1 MATIEPQRLLE
12 RLAAERWKLSVVATG
27 GGSGGISALCETP
40 GASRVVV
47 EGLVPYARESIDR
60 LLGGPQEHYCSE
72 RTARRLATVAWQ
84 RAADAACPRLAVG
97 AAVTASLVT
106 LEPKRGTHRAFVA
119 VQTGS
124 ATHVASVELVKGWRS
139 RDQEEAVAAALLL
152 WLIASSTGPQPAEA
166 AFDGVPLAAGETI
179 DRDVAQASASL
190 ASLFVG
196 ESRAMRAVPA
206 RSAVGAVPSPR
217 SVVFPGSFDPLHD
230 GHRLMARLAE
240 EIAEGPVAFELSITN
255 VEKPMLDFIEIRDRL
270 ARFPPEATVWLTRA
284 ATFLEKTEIF
294 PDATFVLG
302 ADTFKRLG
310 DPRYYGG
317 SREAADAA
325 VKRIASAVR
334 GLVVFGRASG
344 GAFEDAASIDAPAAL
359 REKCY
364 FVSQREFRLDVS
376 STDIRRRAIAC
387 ETP

>member
-1 MATIEPQRLLE
+1 MATIEPRRLLE
-12 RLAAERWKLSVVATG
+12 RLAAESWKLSVVATG
-27 GGSGGISALCETP
+27 GGSGAISALCETP

-47 EGLVPYARESIDR
+47 EGLVPYAREAIDR
-60 LLGGPQEHYCSE
+60 LLGGPQEQYCSE

-84 RAADAACPRLAVG
+84 RAAAAASPRTAIG
-97 AAVTASLVT
+97 ASVTASLVT
-106 LEPKRGTHRAFVA
+106 LEPKRGGHRAFVA

-124 ATHVASVELVKGWRS
+124 TTHVASVELVKGSRS

-152 WLIASSTGPQPAEA
+152 ALIASSTELQQAEA
-166 AFDGVPLAAGETI
+166 AFDAVPLATGETI
-179 DRDVAQASASL
+179 ERDVAQASASL

-196 ESRAMRAVPA
+196 ESRAMRAVPQGG
-206 RSAVGAVPSPR
+206 RGGGVPAPG

-255 VEKPMLDFIEIRDRL
+255 VDKPMLDFIEIRNRV
-270 ARFPPEATVWLTRA
+270 ARFPPETPLWLTRA

-317 SREAADAA
+317 SREAAEAA
-325 VKRIASAVR
+325 VKRIAAAVR

-344 GAFEDAASIDAPAAL
+344 GTFEDAAGIDAPAAL

-364 FVSQREFRLDVS
+364 FVSQREFRMDVS

-387 ETP
+387 ETT